1 MKPITWI
8 KRWNLEDLKASVAD
22 DNGPEMIVLE
32 EGYINSSINEN
43 DKPRFEIILDM
54 CGNGSDEL
62 DMGISLSFSFDNLSK
77 DMQTQYDDFISNFEH
92 RIEFK
97 EHEFSW
103 KLEASIQECKKWLEA
118 YREQMNQLFFNNKE

>member
-1 MKPITWI
+1 MKPITWL
-8 KRWNLEDLKASVAD
+8 KRWNLEELKASVAD
-22 DNGPEMIVLE
+22 DNGPDMIILE
-32 EGYINSSINEN
+32 EGYIDSSISEN

-54 CGNGSDEL
+54 GGNGSDEL
-62 DMGISLSFSFDNLSK
+62 DMGISLSFSFDNLSE
-77 DMQTQYDDFISNFEH
+77 DMRKQYDDFISNFEY

-103 KLEASIQECKKWLEA
+103 KLEAAIQECKKWLEA

>member
-1 MKPITWI
+1 MKPITWL
-8 KRWNLEDLKASVAD
+8 KRWNLEELKASVAD
-22 DNGPEMIVLE
+22 DNGLDMIILE
-32 EGYINSSINEN
+32 EGYIDSSISEN

-54 CGNGSDEL
+54 GGNGSDEL
-62 DMGISLSFSFDNLSK
+62 DMGISLSFSFDNLSE
-77 DMQTQYDDFISNFEH
+77 DMRKQYDDFISNFEY

-103 KLEASIQECKKWLEA
+103 KLEAAIQECKKWLEA

>member
-1 MKPITWI
+1 MKPITWL
-8 KRWNLEDLKASVAD
+8 KRWNLEELKASVAD

-43 DKPRFEIILDM
+43 DKPRFDIILDM
-54 CGNGSDEL
+54 SGNGSDEL

-97 EHEFSW
+97 EREFSW

-118 YREQMNQLFFNNKE
+118 YREQMNQLFFNKE

>member
-1 MKPITWI
+1 MKPITWL
-8 KRWNLEDLKASVAD
+8 KRWNLEELKASVAD

-32 EGYINSSINEN
+32 EGYIDSFINEN
-43 DKPRFEIILDM
+43 DKPKFEIILDM
-54 CGNGSDEL
+54 CGDGSNEL
-62 DMGISLSFSFDNLSK
+62 DMAISLSFSFDNLSR
-77 DMQTQYDDFISNFEH
+77 DMQIQYDNFISNFEH

-118 YREQMNQLFFNNKE
+118 YREQMNQLFFSKE

>member
-43 DKPRFEIILDM
+43 DKPRFDIILDM
-54 CGNGSDEL
+54 SGNGSDEL
-62 DMGISLSFSFDNLSK
+62 DMGISVSFSFDNLSR
-77 DMQTQYDDFISNFEH
+77 DMQTQYADFISNFEH

-118 YREQMNQLFFNNKE
+118 YREQMNQLFFNKE